1 MLLSPSQVVVRGVT
15 ASNVVWKD
23 VDMRRLLCLSAAAAA
38 AGAVLTT
45 GVVPPAPEKQTRD
58 VRLINEDAVTG
69 PLADAGVSDPLDGGL
84 ALILGTSG
92 NPFPPQIYA
101 EDIDKVFLQPLG
113 FAGTTQI
120 LYTPEGLYPFT
131 GVKSLPFATSETQD
145 EQALYS
151 AIMNQIHTGTVDSQ
165 HPVVVWGWS
174 QSSDIY
180 GPVMQEL
187 KTAGVPTDD
196 VRFVG
201 VGDAY
206 NPDGGAL
213 NLFGVDGLQP
223 YVPSLGIPFTSGT
236 PADLYPTDIITNE
249 YDFFG
254 DSPRYPIDVLSDLNA
269 GLGVIF
275 DHITYPTDTAAQLS
289 DAIQLPTAGDTLT
302 NYFIIP
308 EQLPLLQWLTFIP
321 VIGTPLYDLLAPDAS
336 VLVDVGYGSVTNGWN
351 QGPANIDT
359 PMGFLPPTS
368 VLEQVPEALIKGLQE
383 GISDFTRDLSDP
395 ATNDNVLGQILN
407 NPLTN
412 QLIDVGHIMGFTDAT
427 NLTQL
432 LDYPTLKDAVA
443 NLLDVATK
451 ALGVFAN
458 FPVPDGTTPTDI
470 LNDLIGVASYD
481 YSSILPVADGITA
494 LLTNLPAYDVSLFTD
509 LLADGQP
516 LAAIGEPLAAD
527 IELGLAGLVFSV
539 ANPVEAIAGT
549 VINLGDLLTGNT
561 TF

>member
-1 MLLSPSQVVVRGVT
+1 
-15 ASNVVWKD
+15 
-23 VDMRRLLCLSAAAAA
+23 MRRLLCLSTAAAAVTGSA
-38 AGAVLTT
+38 LIAVIAL
-45 GVVPPAPEKQTRD
+45 PPAPEGQTRA
-58 VRLINEDAVTG
+58 VRLTTGDTVTG
-69 PLADAGVSDPLDGGL
+69 PLADAGASDPLGGGV

-92 NPFPPQIYA
+92 NPFPPEIYA
-101 EDIDKVFLQPLG
+101 DDIDKLFMQPLG
-113 FAGTTQI
+113 FDGTTQI

-131 GVKSLPFATSETQD
+131 GVRSLPFDTSETQD

-151 AIMNQIHTGTVDSQ
+151 AIMNQVGSGSVDVD

-174 QSSDIY
+174 QSADIY

-187 KTAGVPTDD
+187 KAVGVPTDD

-223 YVPSLGIPFTSGT
+223 YVPSLGIPFSAGT
-236 PADLYPTDIITNE
+236 PADLYPSDIITNE

-254 DSPRYPIDVLSDLNA
+254 DSPRYPIDILSDLNA

-275 DHITYPTDTAAQLS
+275 DHLTYPTDTASQLS
-289 DAIQLPTAGDTLT
+289 DAIQLPTVGDTLT

-336 VLVDVGYGSVTNGWN
+336 VLVDLGYGSLTDGWN

-359 PMGFLPPTS
+359 TMGFLPPTS
-368 VLEQVPEALIKGLQE
+368 VLEQVPDALNKGLQQ
-383 GISDFTRDLSDP
+383 GITDFTHDLDNP
-395 ATNDNVLGQILN
+395 ATYDNILGQVLN

-427 NLTQL
+427 DLTQL
-432 LDYPTLKDAVA
+432 LDYPSFNNAIP

-451 ALGVFAN
+451 ALGEFAN
-458 FPVPDGTTPTDI
+458 FPVPDGSSPTDI

-481 YSSILPVADGITA
+481 YSSLLPVADGITA
-494 LLTNLPAYDVSLFTD
+494 LLTDLPAYDASLFSD
-509 LLADGQP
+509 LLSDGNP
-516 LAAIGEPLAAD
+516 LAAIAEPVAAD

-549 VINLGDLLTGNT
+549 LVNLGDLITGNT